1 MGEDFQGQYQAAEL
15 AYAQGR
21 FDDAED
27 IALSLLKDVENSAE
41 AFAKN
46 DQDTSQLS
54 AWESTLTLLLGH
66 VARHG
71 RQQPKAAI
79 DWYERSLTATEEPTL
94 QDIAR
99 DGIRQ
104 CKTSTSPTPKTN
116 LLQDP
121 FIHGSTPPSQG
132 TDQPTA
138 MPWQDQLSRPSESNP
153 APQLISTTN
162 TEAVVNKELKQE
174 TNAKQTEI
182 NIEPTTPL
190 QPTQTKKKRTT
201 ALPPQTPC
209 PNQAAIKATEGL
221 AEGCL
226 DQNQHLRSKPEAQE
240 LQQSKRVE

>member
-79 DWYERSLTATEEPTL
+79 DWYQRSLTATEEPTL

-121 FIHGSTPPSQG
+121 FINASTPPTQG

-138 MPWQDQLSRPSESNP
+138 MPWQDQLSRSSESNP

-174 TNAKQTEI
+174 TNTKQAEI
-182 NIEPTTPL
+182 NAEQTTRP
-190 QPTQTKKKRTT
+190 QTTQTNEEENNSPAPTD
-201 ALPPQTPC
+201 AMPQSSS
-209 PNQAAIKATEGL
+209 
-221 AEGCL
+221 
-226 DQNQHLRSKPEAQE
+226 DQG
-240 LQQSKRVE
+240 QQNDWLKDAWIRISI